1 MTRSKVVKK
10 LDAVFSEYIR
20 LRNAD
25 KNGNVTCFTCGKVE
39 YWKRKGMQAGH
50 FQSRKH
56 YATRWDE
63 INVQVQCSGC
73 NVFKYGE
80 QYKFA
85 LNLDKKF
92 GDGTA
97 EELFI
102 KAKEIVKFSTKELET
117 LITYYK
123 DQVKLLNK

>member
-25 KNGNVTCFTCGKVE
+25 NNGNVTCFTCGKVE

-85 LNLDKKF
+85 LNLDKQF

-123 DQVKLLNK
+123 DQVKLLDK

>member
-123 DQVKLLNK
+123 DQVNLLDK

>member
-123 DQVKLLNK
+123 DQVKLLDK

>member
-1 MTRSKVVKK
+1 
-10 LDAVFSEYIR
+10 
-20 LRNAD
+20 
-25 KNGNVTCFTCGKVE
+25 
-39 YWKRKGMQAGH
+39 MQAGH

-85 LNLDKKF
+85 LNLDKQF

-123 DQVKLLNK
+123 DQVKLLDK

>member
-85 LNLDKKF
+85 LNLDKQF

-123 DQVKLLNK
+123 NQIELLNK

>member
-85 LNLDKKF
+85 LNLDKQF

-123 DQVKLLNK
+123 DQVNLLDK

>member
-85 LNLDKKF
+85 LNIDKQF

-123 DQVKLLNK
+123 NQIELLNK

>member
-25 KNGNVTCFTCGKVE
+25 NNGNVTCFTCGKVE

-85 LNLDKKF
+85 LNLDKQF

-123 DQVKLLNK
+123 DQVNLLDK

>member
-39 YWKRKGMQAGH
+39 HWKGKGMQAGH

-63 INVQVQCSGC
+63 TNVQVQCSGC

-85 LNLDKKF
+85 LNLDKHF

-123 DQVKLLNK
+123 DQVKLLDK

>member
-85 LNLDKKF
+85 LNLDKQF

-123 DQVKLLNK
+123 DQVKLLDK